1 LFLFDTIFR
10 KQKTGVGKCRRV
22 RQSEYRIV
30 LKAYK
35 YKQKMTEEEKIEII
49 RKAYETFKDKMTD
62 IRKRQLS
69 LFDRIDK
76 ISSKEKADKLRDKIN
91 NC

>member
-1 LFLFDTIFR
+1 
-10 KQKTGVGKCRRV
+10 
-22 RQSEYRIV
+22 
-30 LKAYK
+30 
-35 YKQKMTEEEKIEII
+35 MTEEEKIEII